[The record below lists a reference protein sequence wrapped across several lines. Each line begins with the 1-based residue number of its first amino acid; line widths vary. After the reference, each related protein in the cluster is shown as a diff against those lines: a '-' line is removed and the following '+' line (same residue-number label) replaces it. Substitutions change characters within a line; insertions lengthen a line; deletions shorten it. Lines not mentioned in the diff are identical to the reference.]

1 MSSFIPNSFQTP
13 NDYVDL
19 YMHLLTPE
27 EYKVLIYAVRRIF
40 GFNKRKDAIALSQF
54 TDGIQ
59 SRLTGEMLDH
69 GTGLNRATIVR
80 ALAELQKYGLI
91 IKAETGSTN
100 HASNVYELQLDAD
113 LVNLA
118 GLKERKSK
126 RKIASNRSANINL
139 NKSTGARRKPV
150 LVYRVNRNWF
160 TPYTST
166 SLPRKHTIYRLNTV
180 KTQYKTSAPESESP
194 SPMDLWNR
202 ITGEILSQSRSN
214 TQWISGCAPIGM
226 RGSTL
231 IIGCINQYTADLCN
245 SRFAALAANT
255 IQPLSVQFV
264 LRHA

>member
-13 NDYVDL
+13 NDYVDI
-19 YMHLLTPE
+19 YMALLSPA

-69 GTGLNRATIVR
+69 GTGLSRPTVIS

-91 IKAETGSTN
+91 VKLENGTAN

-113 LVNLA
+113 LVDLA
-118 GLKERKSK
+118 GLKERKDKLSVANNH
-126 RKIASNRSANINL
+126 IANL
-139 NKSTGARRKPV
+139 NKTSSKARKPV
-150 LVYRVNRNWF
+150 LVKHVNQYWLNPF
-160 TPYTST
+160 TST
-166 SLPRKHTIYRLNTV
+166 GKRRLHTIYRLNTV